1 MTDQVS
7 VLDVDPGLA
16 ELVPNEQRPQ
26 ARQAT
31 GATILRYGTGSWRE
45 PEHDTTERARGG
57 YGLLIVEG
65 LLLRRVGVGG
75 RYAAELLG
83 PGDLLRPWQ
92 TEDESGLD
100 GTGPGGSPRR
110 PGSRSSTRAGRAVPR
125 AGRSSAPSSPAAR
138 CPAPCGW

>member
-16 ELVPNEQRPQ
+16 ELVPADQRPQ

-31 GATILRYGTGSWRE
+31 GATILRYGTGPWRE
-45 PEHDTTERARGG
+45 PERDTTERARGG
-57 YGLLIVEG
+57 YGMLVVDG

-75 RYAAELLG
+75 RHAAELLG

-92 TEDESGLD
+92 LEAESTLD
-100 GTGPGGSPRR
+100 VEWTWRVVAPTR
-110 PGSRSSTRAGRAVPR
+110 RSSR
-125 AGRSSAPSSPAAR
+125 PSTTSIP
-138 CPAPCGW
+138 